1 MKTRF
6 HVRLLSTALLSLWL
20 TSGCADQSAK
30 SDTAASKAS
39 PEATAAIA
47 NANDAIA
54 IANSNDWIWRDTES
68 FLSKAKAAADAGDN
82 ATAIT
87 LADKAKFEAET
98 AVIQYNFETSH
109 QRGLRR

>member
-6 HVRLLSTALLSLWL
+6 HVKLLSTALLSLWL
-20 TSGCADQSAK
+20 TGGCAGQSAK
-30 SDTAASKAS
+30 SETAASKAS

-47 NANDAIA
+47 NASDAIA

-68 FLSKAKAAADAGDN
+68 FLDKAKEAATAGDN
-82 ATAIT
+82 AKAIS
-87 LADKAKFEAET
+87 LANMAQFEAEA
-98 AVIQYNFETSH
+98 AVKQYNYEKTH